1 MNLIFWRRVKSSS
14 SAWRRI
20 IATTPAFDVGLST
33 LSGCTALIVYSPNGV
48 YGAHFFE
55 DQAWGSGHAN
65 FQEFVVDFLQ
75 NGRDG
80 FPGLAGD
87 IAGTLRW
94 IQSRCIHPDPST
106 RATRRASQRPWI
118 STRSGGVPWS
128 HQRTSTRAHS
138 NNPPAPEPCASEFVR
153 GPRWR
158 DKRGWI
164 KHQRRTA
171 LSPRLHRERSSL
183 IPIRSQKLRPEIC
196 KAILR
201 NQPGV

>member
-94 IQSRCIHPDPST
+94 IQSRP
-106 RATRRASQRPWI
+106 
-118 STRSGGVPWS
+118 GLVPGQAEY
-128 HQRTSTRAHS
+128 HGHINELVQ
-138 NNPPAPEPCASEFVR
+138 EL
-153 GPRWR
+153 
-158 DKRGWI
+158 I
-164 KHQRRTA
+164 QII
-171 LSPRLHRERSSL
+171 PRLQNRVQVSLYEALDGGTNEDGSNINEEQHYLLDYTARGRVLFQYDPKNYGQRSARLFFETTLVFSQNL
-183 IPIRSQKLRPEIC
+183 GRS
-196 KAILR
+196 
-201 NQPGV
+201 